1 MRTIKFRGFTTD
13 LKYNVWN
20 YGFLVG
26 NRICEKVLEKSGLK
40 LSNNVDP
47 KSIGQFTGLY
57 DIEGKEIYEGDIVE
71 FGKEDTKYYNLPN
84 VPHVLIYSEKFAGFF
99 IRRLDMDKEERD
111 YLRYVSSN
119 IVKRYKIK
127 VIGNI
132 YESTK

>member
-20 YGFLVG
+20 YGFLIG
-26 NRICEKVLEKSGLK
+26 NRICEKVLEKSGLE

-57 DIEGKEIYEGDIVE
+57 DIKGKEIYEGDIVRLKSNI
-71 FGKEDTKYYNLPN
+71 GKVDYFNDYVIIWSDEECSFVLYEEEGEYYGLKTLTRK
-84 VPHVLIYSEKFAGFF
+84 LIK
-99 IRRLDMDKEERD
+99 DKE
-111 YLRYVSSN
+111 LV
-119 IVKRYKIK
+119 
-127 VIGNI
+127 VIGNN